1 MRALL
6 RAHDNPA
13 HRIDILIDDW
23 FMVQAYMAEFTFLVA
38 KASPVPEKYKTYT
51 THEPTARALA
61 IADVMV
67 NVLVEDMKAMVSQ
80 DIRKDIS
87 DTTEDDI
94 AVLTPLNA
102 HHHNKRTTSL
112 DTWLTSTY
120 PFAHGYGGGH
130 NMEVYSLL
138 NQAVN
143 SDVANIAKGLP
154 NPLNERITIT
164 ALAEGLYTSAI
175 NSHGNGAVTAPL
187 RRKGT
192 ALSVFRCGIETMTP
206 YGPVDATPA
215 KLKEW
220 IVNVI
225 EVAIQKNRIMFIPWC
240 TPTAA
245 GGRTRTPS
253 TWSWI
258 PIDMPSTHS
267 GAAQLTRFTKMSQ
280 AVLSVAEQHAKMV
293 ADATETAKQDNE
305 MAPWSALDKPLCF
318 LGTHIRRR
326 IPPKEFDIKY
336 AAVKAPKSDDE
347 PDVNHALYTWLVDEL
362 NLYDPIH
369 QLALYIAVMF
379 SRIPPNISFPQTS
392 KKTFVLRDPRNV
404 ASICEDI
411 RTAAWIPPPNGDVSG
426 KSEGLP
432 YITLFVGYFLG
443 LWSPNSPLPGLF
455 NSSNSRTMRTAFNNK
470 HHKKG
475 ITPFNLIRVGIAEP
489 ITAKAAKGGQ
499 FGVDWKFRS
508 DEELIALHAD
518 LTMCFSTDEPFGAY
532 DGFAE
537 LFGTELADKLVQN
550 GQLRRKQG
558 TLQAAP
564 ASVPFAAPPVASGS
578 RTGTAA
584 PAGSTGP
591 RASSGSQQPDP
602 ERALTTLAQKYNMG
616 VPGPSQPPLGGSRS
630 QQHGLGSSSQF
641 RAYVPTG
648 TGVRAPVQAV
658 ARLEPAVATS
668 RPRTQFGAAGSS
680 SQGERHQGIVG
691 AGRIVRRAPAV
702 PSSLRAS
709 HQVQSRASAMPPPP
723 VPESALHGGTKRKRG
738 EDETEQSTGM

>member
-1 MRALL
+1 
-6 RAHDNPA
+6 
-13 HRIDILIDDW
+13 
-23 FMVQAYMAEFTFLVA
+23 MAEFTFLVA
-38 KASPVPEKYKTYT
+38 KSSPVPEKYKTYT

-61 IADVMV
+61 IADVMI
-67 NVLVEDMKAMVSQ
+67 NVLIEDMKAMVSQ
-80 DIRKDIS
+80 DIRKDIADS
-87 DTTEDDI
+87 TEDDI
-94 AVLTPLNA
+94 ALLTPLNA

-112 DTWLTSTY
+112 DTWLTSAY

-143 SDVANIAKGLP
+143 SDVANIANGLP

-192 ALSVFRCGIETMTP
+192 ALSVFRCGIDTMTP

-225 EVAIQKNRIMFIPWC
+225 EVAIQKNKIMFIPWC
-240 TPTAA
+240 APTAA

-267 GAAQLTRFTKMSQ
+267 GTSQLTRFTRMSQ
-280 AVLSVAEQHAKMV
+280 AVLSVAEQHAKLV

-305 MAPWSALDKPLCF
+305 MAAWSALEKPLCF

-369 QLALYIAVMF
+369 QLALYIAIMF

-392 KKTFVLRDPRNV
+392 RKTFSLRDPKNV

-443 LWSPNSPLPGLF
+443 LWSPNSPLPSLL
-455 NSSNSRTMRTAFNNK
+455 NSSNGRTMRTAFNNK

-475 ITPFNLIRVGIAEP
+475 ITPFNLIRLGVAEP
-489 ITAKAAKGGQ
+489 ITSKAAKGGQ

-508 DEELIALHAD
+508 DEELIALHAS
-518 LTMCFSTDEPFGAY
+518 LTTCFSTDEPFGAY

-537 LFGTELADKLVQN
+537 LFGAELADKLVQS
-550 GQLRRKQG
+550 GQLRRKLG

-564 ASVPFAAPPVASGS
+564 ASVPFTALPVASGS

-584 PAGSTGP
+584 PSGSTGP
-591 RASSGSQQPDP
+591 TQNAAGSGSQQPDP
-602 ERALTTLAQKYNMG
+602 ERATTTLARKYNMG
-616 VPGPSQPPLGGSRS
+616 APIPLGGSQS
-630 QQHGLGSSSQF
+630 QQHGAGSSSQF
-641 RAYVPTG
+641 RVYVPTG
-648 TGVRAPVQAV
+648 GSRGRAPVLPI
-658 ARLEPAVATS
+658 ARQEPAVVPN
-668 RPRTQFGAAGSS
+668 RPRMQFAAAGSS
-680 SQGERHQGIVG
+680 SQGERRQDIVG
-691 AGRIVRRAPAV
+691 AGRVVPRAPAV
-702 PSSLRAS
+702 PSSLRTS
-709 HQVQSRASAMPPPP
+709 DQVQSRASVMPPPP
-723 VPESALHGGTKRKRG
+723 VPVRTSTLHGGAKRKRR
-738 EDETEQSTGM
+738 EDEMERSTGTWLSVVVQ